1 MINLFDN
8 PINTEDQEAVLAV
21 KRLDQQNLQ
30 KFVNIVEAIR
40 ALRYIAKTNWYYA
53 FGVESQDSQNPL
65 ICGYQQL
72 LENLQEFTKLEF
84 AEITGQA
91 VANTIDKISEYRK
104 LIENTIEKQVIS
116 TNNTF
121 TSDIAFARQVLPV
134 LMMLMDAFSALY
146 LEAQRNVL
154 ATYELE
160 ARQDDANEPFVEDA
174 EYHLLMDKALRFS
187 RLFLDNPSTSK
198 ALLGAN
204 LSEILEQ
211 AARFMHSRGQSLTTE
226 LSHSKNTTITA

>member
-30 KFVNIVEAIR
+30 KFVNIVEAVR
-40 ALRYIAKTNWYYA
+40 ALRYIAKTNWYYSFA
-53 FGVESQDSQNPL
+53 VDANDSQNPL
-65 ICGYQQL
+65 ICGYQQT
-72 LENLQEFTKLEF
+72 LETLQNFTKLEF
-84 AEITGQA
+84 TEITGQA
-91 VANTIDKISEYRK
+91 VADTIDKIAEYRQ
-104 LIENTIEKQVIS
+104 LIERTIEKQVIS
-116 TNNTF
+116 GNNTF

-160 ARQDDANEPFVEDA
+160 ALQDPDLLEDA
-174 EYHLLMDKALRFS
+174 EYHLLMDKVLRFS

-211 AARFMHSRGQSLTTE
+211 SARFMASRGQSLITE